1 MSVKVRKGDTVRYEN
16 PTGNVTYLRV
26 ARVTS
31 QTAITLDSL
40 KGQATI
46 SAVPK
51 SASTTPA
58 YTAGAK
64 RARVAW
70 VNA

>member
-1 MSVKVRKGDTVRYEN
+1 MSQKVRVGDTVRYEN
-16 PTGNVTYLRV
+16 ATGNVTYLRV
-26 ARVTS
+26 NTVTS
-31 QTAITLDSL
+31 QTAITLDDF
-40 KGQATI
+40 KGQAQI

-64 RARVAW
+64 RPRIAW

>member
-1 MSVKVRKGDTVRYEN
+1 MSQKVRVGDTVRYEN
-16 PTGNVTYLRV
+16 ATGNVTYLRV
-26 ARVTS
+26 NTVT
-31 QTAITLDSL
+31 
-40 KGQATI
+40 
-46 SAVPK
+46 AVPK

-64 RARVAW
+64 RPRIAW

>member
-1 MSVKVRKGDTVRYEN
+1 MSQKVRKGDTVRYEN
-16 PTGNVTYLRV
+16 STGNVSYLRV
-26 ARVTS
+26 VSVTS
-31 QTAITLDSL
+31 QTAIKLDAL
-40 KGQATI
+40 KGQANI

-58 YTAGAK
+58 YVAGAK
-64 RARVAW
+64 RPRIAW